1 MREEPPAL
9 ELRKLVAHRRGRN
22 AQAPALDEVPR
33 ADRLAGR
40 DVLLDHEREQ
50 LALAVTEIRDW
61 IRGHL
66 QEF

>member
-50 LALAVTEIRDW
+50 LALAVAEIRDW